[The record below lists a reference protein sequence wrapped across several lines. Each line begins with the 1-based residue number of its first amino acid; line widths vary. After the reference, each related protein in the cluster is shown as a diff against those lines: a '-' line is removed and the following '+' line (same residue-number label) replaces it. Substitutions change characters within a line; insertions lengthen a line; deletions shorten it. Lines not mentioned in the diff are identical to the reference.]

1 MQMFAFL
8 VGFSALKL
16 EKVASVLVTKAT
28 EEEEE
33 ESPWQRASRHLLSL
47 CVYGRAE
54 LLIP

>member
-33 ESPWQRASRHLLSL
+33 SPWQRASRHLLSL

>member
-1 MQMFAFL
+1 MFAFL

-16 EKVASVLVTKAT
+16 EKVASVVVTKAP
-28 EEEEE
+28 EKE

-47 CVYGRAE
+47 CAYGRAE